1 MLNNV
6 ARRSKLCRPPALSC
20 QEAVAT
26 LVKEPHNQSESLMQ
40 NQNTHSGSLA
50 RKEKRREERIEE
62 EGSWEASNGKGN
74 GNGLDAHEV
83 VCGTKE
89 P

>member
-1 MLNNV
+1 M
-6 ARRSKLCRPPALSC
+6 ARRSKLCKPPALSC
-20 QEAVAT
+20 QEALAT

-40 NQNTHSGSLA
+40 NQKTYTQQELEERREEKSG
-50 RKEKRREERIEE
+50 EKRRGE
-62 EGSWEASNGKGN
+62 EGSWEVSNGKGN